1 MTSDTA
7 VPYPTEQVDP
17 SIPGLTDTQT
27 QRAAALEV
35 ARAALMSKIGL
46 FGGSNVTSWTVAD
59 LLAVA
64 DWVLGFEYPSP
75 LQLQATEPMDRGTAT
90 QLSEPGEPFDW
101 DAPRAQDDTD
111 TQSIPKYDE
120 VPPEPK

>member
-7 VPYPTEQVDP
+7 VPYPTERVDP

-75 LQLQATEPMDRGTAT
+75 LQLQAEPMDRGTAT

-111 TQSIPKYDE
+111 TQSIPTYDP
-120 VPPEPK
+120 VPPESK

>member
-7 VPYPTEQVDP
+7 LPFPSDDP
-17 SIPGLTDTQT
+17 EPQILTDTQT
-27 QRAAALEV
+27 QRVAALNA
-35 ARAALMSKIGL
+35 ARSALSTKPSL
-46 FGGSNVTSWTVAD
+46 FGGSNVTSWTVGD
-59 LLAVA
+59 LLSVA

-75 LQLQATEPMDRGTAT
+75 LQLQAEPMDRGTAT

-111 TQSIPKYDE
+111 TQSIPTYDP